1 MLSNVFFGCS
11 LTKIW
16 GVGFP
21 RGLAVLL
28 FIIFSSQKRGI
39 CELHSIKYIFGGL
52 FCQLE
57 RYFCGIF
64 TQLIV
69 KFKLNG

>member
-39 CELHSIKYIFGGL
+39 CELHSIKYIFGGVIL
-52 FCQLE
+52 SIGAAFLWNIYSIDVCE
-57 RYFCGIF
+57 
-64 TQLIV
+64 V
-69 KFKLNG
+69 